1 MHASSLSEWEKN
13 RSSCQSSTA
22 APNTKGWCC
31 FSAETVNQ
39 RLYHQHLTRHE
50 LLTPVFRSIFLPSC
64 KLDSPKFC
72 ISDPFSW
79 ILKYLTAPL
88 SYYTT
93 VLWEL
98 HFTAFQPTLF
108 FFLFFF
114 FSLLTI
120 PASYIYYEG
129 MKSQPCCWQWVGDVV
144 AVSTLLWGRTSLCEF
159 IIIHF
164 IRFNDYEHNW
174 FLPVHTYAICA

>member
-31 FSAETVNQ
+31 SSAEPANQ
-39 RLYHQHLTRHE
+39 RLCHQHLTRHE

-108 FFLFFF
+108 FFFFLVSWQYLQVIFITKEWSPSLVAGSGLGMSWLSVLFSEGEHLCM
-114 FSLLTI
+114 SL
-120 PASYIYYEG
+120 
-129 MKSQPCCWQWVGDVV
+129 
-144 AVSTLLWGRTSLCEF
+144 
-159 IIIHF
+159 
-164 IRFNDYEHNW
+164 
-174 FLPVHTYAICA
+174 